1 MKLTHLSNDTEPR
14 RALRTHRP
22 GAVLT
27 ATDGGEHVSFSIPAG
42 LSVWRVFVASYP
54 WPAALYQGPCP
65 PAVGTALL
73 VIPPVLRP
81 CQRGARKGWTGQSGT
96 PAPLSPISF
105 IPHQLK
111 EREQCPEKRR
121 TCRGHGHRGGR

>member
-42 LSVWRVFVASYP
+42 LSVWRMFVASYP
-54 WPAALYQGPCP
+54 WPAALLPGAM
-65 PAVGTALL
+65 PAYGGYCVPAH
-73 VIPPVLRP
+73 PPVLRSLP
-81 CQRGARKGWTGQSGT
+81 VGGEERLDR
-96 PAPLSPISF
+96 PIRDTSTVVT
-105 IPHQLK
+105 HQFSS
-111 EREQCPEKRR
+111 R
-121 TCRGHGHRGGR
+121 TC